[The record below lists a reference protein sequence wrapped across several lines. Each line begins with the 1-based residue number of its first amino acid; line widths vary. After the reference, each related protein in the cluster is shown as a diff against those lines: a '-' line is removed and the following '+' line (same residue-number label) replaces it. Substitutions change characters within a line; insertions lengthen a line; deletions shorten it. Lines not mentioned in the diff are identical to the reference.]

1 MSTPCKFASA
11 AEAKKGN
18 WFSRRHQTS
27 AEHHEASK
35 AREARI
41 DAQLYATQ
49 ERIEKQEAF
58 RARMDAQAAERKAA
72 S

>member
-1 MSTPCKFASA
+1 MSIPCKFASA

-35 AREARI
+35 TREARL
-41 DAQLYATQ
+41 DAQFQAT
-49 ERIEKQEAF
+49 
-58 RARMDAQAAERKAA
+58 AERVRIQDEYAA
-72 S
+72 ARKLRLAAKVAS

>member
-41 DAQLYATQ
+41 DAQFQATT
-49 ERIEKQEAF
+49 ERVRVQDADALE
-58 RARMDAQAAERKAA
+58 RALAKAA

>member
-1 MSTPCKFASA
+1 MSIPCKFASA

-35 AREARI
+35 TREARL
-41 DAQLYATQ
+41 DAQFQATAERVRIQDEYA
-49 ERIEKQEAF
+49 A
-58 RARMDAQAAERKAA
+58 ARKLRLAAEVA

>member
-1 MSTPCKFASA
+1 MSIPCKFASA
-11 AEAKKGN
+11 AEARKGN

-35 AREARI
+35 TREARL
-41 DAQLYATQ
+41 DAQFQATA
-49 ERIEKQEAF
+49 ERVRIQ
-58 RARMDAQAAERKAA
+58 DADAAERALAKAA

>member
-1 MSTPCKFASA
+1 MSIPCKFASA

-35 AREARI
+35 TREARL
-41 DAQLYATQ
+41 DAQFQAT
-49 ERIEKQEAF
+49 
-58 RARMDAQAAERKAA
+58 AERVRIQDEYAAARKLRLAAKAA